1 MSVNGGGWVGWS
13 TNWQQLNSVF
23 FLKEK
28 KMQNVLKRKIMYLE
42 GFQVIMNFFYQNN
55 TATNRFFN

>member
-1 MSVNGGGWVGWS
+1 MSVNGGGVGWS
-13 TNWQQLNSVF
+13 TNWKQLNSVF

-42 GFQVIMNFFYQNN
+42 GFKVILNFLLYG
-55 TATNRFFN
+55 RGGGGSESY